1 VRPEEA
7 VAAARAEAARRR
19 AAGGYAVD
27 VEPGAIGGAGG
38 VDAGRK
44 AVSRAQLLEW
54 ALIEPDPG
62 LVRSTRRYGAP
73 ITWAKR
79 GLVHVLRQYFTEAHA
94 QQTRFNLHMVAAWT
108 DLEARVARLEDAAAA
123 RRGDAP

>member
-1 VRPEEA
+1 MRPEDA
-7 VAAARAEAARRR
+7 VGAARAEAARRR
-19 AAGGYAVD
+19 AAGGYVTE
-27 VEPGAIGGAGG
+27 VEPGALAAGEGGGP
-38 VDAGRK
+38 
-44 AVSRAQLLEW
+44 VSRAQLLEW

-62 LVRSTRRYGAP
+62 LVRSTRRSGAP

-108 DLEARVARLEDAAAA
+108 DLEARVARLERAVPPPREDEL
-123 RRGDAP
+123 

>member
-7 VAAARAEAARRR
+7 LVAAQADAERRR
-19 AAGGYAVD
+19 AAGGYAAD
-27 VEPGAIGGAGG
+27 VAPDAMGAGEP
-38 VDAGRK
+38 VTRE
-44 AVSRAQLLEW
+44 RLLEW

-62 LVRSTRRYGAP
+62 LVRSTRRLGAP

-79 GLVHVLRQYFTEAHA
+79 GLVRALRQYHGEAFA

-108 DLEARVARLEDAAAA
+108 DLEARVAALEA
-123 RRGDAP
+123 RREDG